1 MTEEKK
7 NVTLEDW
14 LLPEQA
20 EDETVELHVSD
31 KLPNFVIKKI
41 SATKISKLRKQA
53 ERPTGHGKQREVDPD
68 VLSSLL
74 IGEAVVEPDLTNST
88 IQEHYG
94 TMGNPDATLQ
104 AMLSAGE
111 YGSLS
116 TAINDFSG
124 GNSTLEDMVV
134 EAKK

>member
-1 MTEEKK
+1 MTEENK
-7 NVTLEDW
+7 NTSLEAW
-14 LLPEQA
+14 LLPDQ
-20 EDETVELHVSD
+20 EDETVELKVSE

-41 SATKISKLRKQA
+41 SATRINKMRKQA
-53 ERPTGHGKQREVDPD
+53 ERPTGHGKQREVNPD
-68 VLSSLL
+68 VLSSML
-74 IGEAVVEPDLTNST
+74 IGEAIVEPDLNNAK

-94 TMGNPDATLQ
+94 TMGDPDATLQ

-124 GNSTLEDMVV
+124 GNASLDDMVAD
-134 EAKK
+134 AKK

>member
-1 MTEEKK
+1 MTEENK
-7 NVTLEDW
+7 NVSLEAW
-14 LLPEQA
+14 LLPEQ
-20 EDETVELHVSD
+20 EDETVELKVSE
-31 KLPNFVIKKI
+31 KLPNFIIKKI
-41 SATKISKLRKQA
+41 SATRINKLRKQA
-53 ERPTGHGKQREVDPD
+53 ERPTGRGKQREVDGD

-74 IGEAVVEPDLTNST
+74 IGEAVVEPDLNNAT

-94 TMGNPDATLQ
+94 TMGDPDATLQ
-104 AMLSAGE
+104 AMLSAGQ

-124 GNSTLEDMVV
+124 GNSTLDDMVA